1 MNAKKGVL
9 PKLWTLLQEGGRG
22 LATVI
27 YPNILPFISKVPH
40 NVSDPKLN
48 YSTTFF
54 TSIIKGYDY

>member
-9 PKLWTLLQEGGRG
+9 PKLWTVLQEGGRG

-40 NVSDPKLN
+40 NVADPKLN

-54 TSIIKGYDY
+54 TSIIKGYDN